1 MLIQLQ
7 KLYVPFTSLA
17 RYTDS
22 FLGCVLFH
30 VRQYGSTSQKYTWA
44 AIISPWPH
52 TTGMYLASV
61 FSCRRVG
68 RLAVTICSESCTRTR
83 ACTRA
88 ARWRVLLLYSYRQT
102 SRARRRQRYLPKPS
116 SRASHACQFFFLKEV
131 SCMAMHGGPTDHAPQ
146 DCMLTGQPRTDARR
160 INAWLAT
167 SPA

>member
-116 SRASHACQFFFLKEV
+116 SRASHACQFFFFWRK
-131 SCMAMHGGPTDHAPQ
+131 SHAWQCMEDQQIMHRRTACWRVNHALTLDGLMHG
-146 DCMLTGQPRTDARR
+146 
-160 INAWLAT
+160 
-167 SPA
+167 